1 MLLDMNGGKNVW
13 FDCGSIVVR
22 YITGLLQVS
31 EGLNGP
37 GKRQGGPNAP
47 SLYVLTLL

>member
-1 MLLDMNGGKNVW
+1 MLLDMIGGKNVW
-13 FDCGSIVVR
+13 FD
-22 YITGLLQVS
+22 YITGVLQVS

-37 GKRQGGPNAP
+37 GKRQGGPNAA